1 MTTMQDKG
9 ILLIAVGHPYYS
21 HMASNLAVSIRYHNP
36 ELPVA
41 IAHDGQGFSLL
52 EEWQKTL
59 FTEIEIPKK
68 LLNGDPYSLK
78 LHLDELTPFKKT
90 LFLDVDM
97 VWNND
102 RTVSQLMDELDGV
115 PFTMVCRSVLGKDSQ
130 SISRWVDMKEMAEA
144 FKSDEFYD
152 ISSELIYFD
161 GSPTIFEEA
170 RKAYKKPKV
179 KVAPFGQGLADEA
192 FFMMALAKTG
202 VKPHSV
208 PFEPTYWEPRYFPRQ
223 HNRAFI
229 SQFYAL
235 SVGGAFNT
243 PHIKKIYDSLM
254 LHYFNS
260 LGIAA
265 KPYQLQP
272 KSRIIKERRKI

>member
-1 MTTMQDKG
+1 MQDKG

-36 ELPVA
+36 ELPIA
-41 IAHDGQGFSLL
+41 IAHDGQGFTLL
-52 EEWQKTL
+52 EEWQKGL
-59 FTEIEIPKK
+59 FTAIEIPKK

-102 RTVSQLMDELDGV
+102 RSVSQLMDELDGV
-115 PFTMVCRSVLGKDSQ
+115 SFTMVCRNKIDGNGQ
-130 SISRWVDMKEMAEA
+130 TISRWVNMEEMAKAYKAEA
-144 FKSDEFYD
+144 YYD
-152 ISSELIYFD
+152 ISSELIYFE
-161 GSPTIFEEA
+161 GSPAIFEEA

-179 KVAPFGQGLADEA
+179 EVAKFGQGLADEA
-192 FFMMALAKTG
+192 FFMMAMAKMGTE
-202 VKPHSV
+202 PHKV
-208 PFEPTYWEPRYFPRQ
+208 PFEPTYWEPRYYPKQ
-223 HNRAFI
+223 HNRSFI
-229 SQFYAL
+229 SQFYAM
-235 SVGGAFNT
+235 SVGGAFTT

-260 LGIAA
+260 QGIVAR
-265 KPYQLQP
+265 PYQLQQ
-272 KSRIIKERRKI
+272 KSRVIKERRKI